1 MNRLWSLLFLL
12 VPLGATG
19 SVVMAALN
27 IPPLDGMWVPANQN
41 PGETRIDSLVVT
53 LHLVSAVVMM
63 GTGLVL
69 AGIMWTGTRPG
80 IQRAQYFTHHAGLEI
95 LWSVV
100 PAAILLWLAISQ
112 YAAWSDMRL
121 ERPVVQG
128 PGGVRQD
135 VPPLIR
141 VYAQR
146 FAWEFHHAGAD
157 GSVGTADD
165 VIALNEL
172 VVPAGQDVV
181 MEMLSRDVI
190 HNFCVPSLRLK
201 QDIVPGLKQL
211 VWFRTH
217 AGYSTDIVCTE
228 LCGWG
233 HYLMQARLRC
243 VSPEEYGAWIREHSL
258 AAGPGGEDA
267 R

>member
-1 MNRLWSLLFLL
+1 MWSLLFLL

-27 IPPLDGMWVPANQN
+27 MPPLDGMWVPTNQN
-41 PGETRIDSLVVT
+41 PGETRVDSLVVS
-53 LHLVSAVVMM
+53 LHVVSAVVLM

-69 AGIMWTGTRPG
+69 AGIMWSGTRPG
-80 IQRAQYFTHHAGLEI
+80 IERARYLTHNTGLEI

-100 PAAILLWLAISQ
+100 PAGILVWLALSQ

-121 ERPVVQG
+121 ERPVMQIADG
-128 PGGVRQD
+128 STRN

-141 VYAQR
+141 VYARR

-157 GSVGTADD
+157 AVVGTADD

-181 MEMLSRDVI
+181 LEMISRDVI

-211 VWFRTH
+211 IWFQTRV
-217 AGYSTDIVCTE
+217 GYKTDIVCTE

-233 HYLMQARLRC
+233 HYLMQARLRS
-243 VSPEEYGAWIREHSL
+243 VSPEEYAAWIQQHSL
-258 AAGPGGEDA
+258 STASESEAAQ
-267 R
+267 